1 MARHFIDDVYTFA
14 DEHQEYGVYSYN
26 DILFENRIEWD
37 NVSMSKVDTSSA
49 VPLHSDLFANVAN
62 NTITKMAFNVW
73 QTFLCWRPSSMY
85 SIQSNN
91 FCIYQRPFSFN
102 FISKRAC
109 SHFIYSCVCRVSY
122 CPWQLLSYL

>member
-14 DEHQEYGVYSYN
+14 DEHQEYGLYSYN

-91 FCIYQRPFSFN
+91 F
-102 FISKRAC
+102 
-109 SHFIYSCVCRVSY
+109 
-122 CPWQLLSYL
+122 